1 MPFPTTVRNMVQIE
15 LAHGMRAQIVA
26 HGMAWSAMR
35 KEKAMLLVFISAP
48 VLSLELSIPTAP
60 FSPLSHLQTLNL
72 SSNHFSGS
80 PFPPQFGM
88 LTNLRVLDLSS
99 SSFQISHLSKLVSL
113 HLSSN
118 YYLSFSNLVMN
129 QLVPNLTNLRDFRL
143 TSTNLPDNPELN
155 GHLPMSNWSKSLEFL
170 DLYRTN
176 FTGGIP
182 SSIGEAKALRYLDL
196 SFCNFNC
203 EIAESIGNLTQM
215 PNFRIHSNPFKGLIP
230 DCVFNLAQQASSSSF
245 ANVCYDTLSNLIH
258 LNLRNNSFTDMS
270 SMNLEK
276 IPYFLRNQKNLNY
289 LDLSNNQIGGKIP
302 EWVSELG
309 GLSVLDLSH
318 NLLSSGIELPLAM
331 PNLNSVYLDF
341 NLFNK
346 LPVPMLLPSTMEYFS
361 VSNNE
366 VNGNVHPSI
375 CQATN
380 LTYLDL
386 SHNSLSGA
394 LPSCLSSITNLDI
407 LLLKSNN
414 FSGVIPIP
422 PRIQYYIASENQFI
436 GEIPLSICHAIN
448 LRILNVSNNRMSG
461 TIPPCLANITS
472 LSVLDLKSNNFSGH
486 FPYRLK
492 AASSLQVLILR
503 SNRFYGH
510 INNSFN
516 KDSFS
521 NLQIIDLSRNHLSG
535 PLPSNFF
542 ENMRTIKEV
551 ENQEPYSFFGDNYY
565 YKDSIV
571 ISLKGLEQKLERIL
585 LIFKTIDL
593 SSNDFDG
600 EIPKEVGMLRSLV
613 GLNLS
618 HNKLT
623 GGIPTSLSNL
633 NNLEWLDLSSNQ
645 LFGSIPPQLVALTF
659 LSLLN
664 LSQNQLSGPIPQGK
678 QFETFENS
686 SYFENLGLC
695 GNPLPKCDTH
705 QDDHQS
711 QQLHEEEDEEDKGIW
726 VKAVFM
732 GYGFGLVFGIF
743 IGYLAFKCGKPVCI
757 VAIVVGKKARK
768 IQTSRKSCR
777 PRKRNG

>member
-1 MPFPTTVRNMVQIE
+1 MI
-15 LAHGMRAQIVA
+15 A
-26 HGMAWSAMR
+26 
-35 KEKAMLLVFISAP
+35 
-48 VLSLELSIPTAP
+48 
-60 FSPLSHLQTLNL
+60 
-72 SSNHFSGS
+72 
-80 PFPPQFGM
+80 
-88 LTNLRVLDLSS
+88 
-99 SSFQISHLSKLVSL
+99 
-113 HLSSN
+113 
-118 YYLSFSNLVMN
+118 
-129 QLVPNLTNLRDFRL
+129 
-143 TSTNLPDNPELN
+143 
-155 GHLPMSNWSKSLEFL
+155 
-170 DLYRTN
+170 
-176 FTGGIP
+176 GGIP

-196 SFCNFNC
+196 SFCNFNG
-203 EIAESIGNLTQM
+203 EIAESIGNLTQP
-215 PNFRIHSNPFKGLIP
+215 PNLQIHPNPFMGTEVP
-230 DCVFNLAQQASSSSF
+230 NCVFNLTTEASSNSF
-245 ANVCYDTLSNLIH
+245 SNACSHRLSNLVHVDLIH
-258 LNLRNNSFTDMS
+258 NSFTGAIHS
-270 SMNLEK
+270 WLYSL
-276 IPYFLRNQKNLNY
+276 PNLNY
-289 LDLSNNQIGGKIP
+289 L
-302 EWVSELG
+302 
-309 GLSVLDLSH
+309 GLSDNQFSSNFMRDFRSNSLEYLDLSST
-318 NLLSSGIELPLAM
+318 NLEGEISKSIYRQVNLTLLNLRPNNLSGVLNLDILSRITSLLRLDVANNTQLSIFSTNASSSNLEWIKIELLLAM
-331 PNLNSVYLDF
+331 PNLERVYLDF

-472 LSVLDLKSNNFSGH
+472 LSVLDLKSNNFSGTLPTFFPTNCQLNSLDLNENQIEGELPKSLLYCKELQVLDLGKNNITGH

-695 GNPLPKCDTH
+695 GNHPLPKCDAH
-705 QDDHQS
+705 QDDHKS
-711 QQLHEEEDEEDKGIW
+711 QHLHEEDSLEKGMW
-726 VKAVFM
+726 MKAVLI
-732 GYGFGLVFGIF
+732 GYGCGMVYGVF
-743 IGYLAFKCGKPVCI
+743 IGYLVFKCGKPMWI
-757 VAIVVGKKARK
+757 VAIVEGKTAQK
-768 IQTSRKSCR
+768 IQTSRRRCCR
-777 PRKRNG
+777 PRKRNDH